1 MTEIS
6 GFFRNLE
13 KRGGGPK
20 LGLTFINLSEIL
32 LSLSKAIFR
41 IIRNRDGTPAGQEDI
56 DRR

>member
-6 GFFRNLE
+6 GFFRDLE
-13 KRGGGPK
+13 NGVAGPK
-20 LGLTFINLSEIL
+20 LGLTFSNLSEIL
-32 LSLSKAIFR
+32 LSLSKPISR